1 MRPVDGESLRLLADM
16 PFLDRLEM
24 VAVSGWSRGGVY
36 RAARRLEDDGL
47 IASVPHGTELVAPT
61 RRFHLTAAGLRRLA
75 HAENADLEGL
85 LLDLPVSARWR
96 RVLLERLDAVAVIYR
111 LASAISNT
119 AYPVRFRWYRAMP
132 LDAAVSLP
140 GGGTIGIVRQGPA
153 TDRTGFTKRLWRL
166 RRGPL
171 PGAVLMLM
179 SDEVRL
185 RHARRFLARTT
196 VPALFALEREA
207 VAAAPDDPVWQLRS
221 VNAALGLRAAI
232 DRMDRRGALPAEQPL
247 ARGATLPP
255 DIDEHA
261 PGGDAPD
268 YLLPALLRPAE
279 KRALDLLADW
289 PWLGLRDLAGLLGVS
304 RPRASQLTAALEGF
318 GLVVRAPASGRRL
331 ALTDLGLAMLARR
344 DRAAVGGA
352 RKRWSAAPIDA
363 GDWRSVSG
371 RRSRQLLRDME
382 HTTAVHGFIAAL
394 ATQARDLGWEIDQL
408 DPPIRAS
415 RYFRHFGGMRSV
427 HPDAFGVLRR
437 GEAAWPFFLEWE
449 RRAVRP
455 GTMAARLAP
464 YLRYYSSHRP
474 TDDHGARPA
483 VLIVFHE
490 DLAATHFLRVALE
503 EMVRTR
509 TPLPLLV
516 SHRGLLER
524 EGPLGRAWL
533 APGGGFS
540 AYGGRMSLRPKP
552 VTGTSTRSV
561 SPTPPCSTRSSSP
574 ANAAAEVGSANMP
587 SRSASNFCQRR
598 ISSSATATAEPSV
611 ARRMPT
617 MRSIL
622 GGAATAIPP
631 AMVL

>member
-1 MRPVDGESLRLLADM
+1 MRPVDGELLRLLADM

-36 RAARRLEDDGL
+36 RAVPRLEDAGL
-47 IASVPHGTELVAPT
+47 IASVPHGTELVPPT

-75 HAENADLEGL
+75 HAENAALEGL

-111 LASAISNT
+111 LASAIANT

-132 LDAAVSLP
+132 LDAAVTLP

-207 VAAAPDDPVWQLRS
+207 VAAAPDDPVWRLRS

-533 APGGGFS
+533 APGGGFEPDFPLTQPATIQS
-540 AYGGRMSLRPKP
+540 K
-552 VTGTSTRSV
+552 TG
-561 SPTPPCSTRSSSP
+561 
-574 ANAAAEVGSANMP
+574 E
-587 SRSASNFCQRR
+587 RR
-598 ISSSATATAEPSV
+598 
-611 ARRMPT
+611 
-617 MRSIL
+617 L
-622 GGAATAIPP
+622 
-631 AMVL
+631 

>member
-1 MRPVDGESLRLLADM
+1 M
-16 PFLDRLEM
+16 
-24 VAVSGWSRGGVY
+24 
-36 RAARRLEDDGL
+36 
-47 IASVPHGTELVAPT
+47 ASAS
-61 RRFHLTAAGLRRLA
+61 
-75 HAENADLEGL
+75 
-85 LLDLPVSARWR
+85 SARWR

-132 LDAAVSLP
+132 LDAAVTLP

-166 RRGPL
+166 RGGPL

-207 VAAAPDDPVWQLRS
+207 VAAAPDDPVWRLRS

-304 RPRASQLTAALEGF
+304 RPRESQLTAALEGF

-363 GDWRSVSG
+363 GEGTGAASPAGAADSSCATWSTPPQSTASSRPWRPRPATWAGRSTSSTRPSERPATSG
-371 RRSRQLLRDME
+371 TSAGCARS
-382 HTTAVHGFIAAL
+382 TPTPSACCAG
-394 ATQARDLGWEIDQL
+394 AR
-408 DPPIRAS
+408 
-415 RYFRHFGGMRSV
+415 
-427 HPDAFGVLRR
+427 
-437 GEAAWPFFLEWE
+437 
-449 RRAVRP
+449 RP
-455 GTMAARLAP
+455 GP
-464 YLRYYSSHRP
+464 SS
-474 TDDHGARPA
+474 
-483 VLIVFHE
+483 
-490 DLAATHFLRVALE
+490 
-503 EMVRTR
+503 
-509 TPLPLLV
+509 
-516 SHRGLLER
+516 
-524 EGPLGRAWL
+524 
-533 APGGGFS
+533 
-540 AYGGRMSLRPKP
+540 
-552 VTGTSTRSV
+552 
-561 SPTPPCSTRSSSP
+561 
-574 ANAAAEVGSANMP
+574 
-587 SRSASNFCQRR
+587 
-598 ISSSATATAEPSV
+598 
-611 ARRMPT
+611 
-617 MRSIL
+617 
-622 GGAATAIPP
+622 
-631 AMVL
+631 